1 MTVDGNGKVK
11 IMNDELENEKMFTFL
26 GIFYQPRSEQDK
38 RETLV
43 TMAEEE
49 RSRSK
54 LEDQSEVW
62 KSILMDSCSVWL

>member
-1 MTVDGNGKVK
+1 
-11 IMNDELENEKMFTFL
+11 MNDELENEKMFTFL

>member
-1 MTVDGNGKVK
+1 
-11 IMNDELENEKMFTFL
+11 MNDELENEKMFTFL

-62 KSILMDSCSVWL
+62 KSVLMDSCSVWL